1 LTPWKMKK
9 SGLPPTTASIGCTTT
24 NPHNANS
31 SRNATSSPRPDRPP
45 TTTGGRRGAGWE
57 SGVARSVTAD
67 PRVQGPGPG
76 GQRLGTGDGEPFPE
90 QPLEHV
96 GPVVLEQAGGLV
108 GQQPLRHR
116 VGRVD
121 ELHHHVPAE
130 GGEPVEHLRQRHVP
144 ADREVV
150 HQREGEYRVR
160 AVRTPVE
167 SGPLPA
173 PPADARRR

>member
-1 LTPWKMKK
+1 LEFRRVLFRSPHSTTGGTIAKTATRTATSAPLTPWKMKK

-31 SRNATSSPRPDRPP
+31 SRNATSSPRHGRPP

-57 SGVARSVTAD
+57 SGVAWSVTAD

-96 GPVVLEQAGGLV
+96 GPVVVEQAGGLV

-121 ELHHHVPAE
+121 ELH
-130 GGEPVEHLRQRHVP
+130 
-144 ADREVV
+144 
-150 HQREGEYRVR
+150 
-160 AVRTPVE
+160 
-167 SGPLPA
+167 
-173 PPADARRR
+173 